1 MVEEDSELAEIK
13 RRCLG
18 GELLCGQCKKETAE
32 RVLAFIRD
40 FREKME
46 ASAHLVK
53 VE

>member
-1 MVEEDSELAEIK
+1 MVEDDAELTEIY
-13 RRCLG
+13 RRCAE
-18 GELLCGQCKKETAE
+18 GELMCGQCKKETAD